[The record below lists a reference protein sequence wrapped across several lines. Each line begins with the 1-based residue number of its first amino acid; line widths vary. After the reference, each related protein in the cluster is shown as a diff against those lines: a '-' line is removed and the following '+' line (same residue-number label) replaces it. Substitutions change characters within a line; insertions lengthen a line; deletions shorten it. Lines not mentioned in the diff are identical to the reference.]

1 MTTYNARVYKK
12 QGGDELV
19 VSDGGKITVEE
30 GGKIDGPGFEGI
42 VGPEGP
48 EGPQGPEGPPGPEG
62 PEGEAGPPGADG
74 ADGRGIDAITYDDA
88 EDELVFEMSDGTEIR
103 LPWPERND
111 V

>member
-1 MTTYNARVYKK
+1 MAASSFHGGVSMSYNVKVYRK
-12 QGGDELV
+12 QSGDELV
-19 VSDGGKITVEE
+19 VADGGKITVEE
-30 GGKIDGPGFEGI
+30 GGKIGGPGFEVI

-48 EGPQGPEGPPGPEG
+48 EGPQ
-62 PEGEAGPPGADG
+62 GEAGPPGADG